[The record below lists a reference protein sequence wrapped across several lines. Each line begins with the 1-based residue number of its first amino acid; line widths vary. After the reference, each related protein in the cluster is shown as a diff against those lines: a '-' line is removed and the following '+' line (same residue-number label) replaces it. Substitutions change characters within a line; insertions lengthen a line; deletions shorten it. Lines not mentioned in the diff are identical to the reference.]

1 MKNIINEN
9 EALKKLTGLIQDSKS
24 VRYTSV
30 LTTR

>member
-24 VRYTSV
+24 VIYTSV